1 MFGPYALSSSIHPL
15 ERIPV
20 VLPMVIKLIGE
31 NLLVSKR
38 NENLLK
44 MKENPKEK
52 SDQEEFSWSMEMF
65 SQNIDSVIESQN
77 LVNRAKTL
85 LG

>member
-1 MFGPYALSSSIHPL
+1 
-15 ERIPV
+15 
-20 VLPMVIKLIGE
+20 MVIKLIGE

-52 SDQEEFSWSMEMF
+52 SDQEEFGGSMQMMLD
-65 SQNIDSVIESQN
+65 QGIDSSIESQN
-77 LVNRAKTL
+77 LV
-85 LG
+85 

>member
-1 MFGPYALSSSIHPL
+1 MKIFKD
-15 ERIPV
+15 ERI
-20 VLPMVIKLIGE
+20 
-31 NLLVSKR
+31 
-38 NENLLK
+38 
-44 MKENPKEK
+44 PKEK

>member
-52 SDQEEFSWSMEMF
+52 SDQEEFGGSMQMMLD
-65 SQNIDSVIESQN
+65 QGIDSSIESQN
-77 LVNRAKTL
+77 LV
-85 LG
+85 

>member
-1 MFGPYALSSSIHPL
+1 MKIFKD
-15 ERIPV
+15 ERI
-20 VLPMVIKLIGE
+20 
-31 NLLVSKR
+31 
-38 NENLLK
+38 
-44 MKENPKEK
+44 PKEK

-85 LG
+85 LGYKKHFSIVVSLLTEFFT